1 MKLEVSSDR
10 LLEVLKEAKSH
21 LEISD
26 YWWETYQNSNETDSA
41 ALRFFREDE
50 RISRAMLQ
58 TVEMLTDIYVPNR
71 LVSIENVINAIE
83 SGEEIPQYV

>member
-10 LLEVLKEAKSH
+10 LIEVLKEAKSH

-26 YWWETYQNSNETDSA
+26 YWWEAYQNSNETDSA

-58 TVEMLTDIYVPNR
+58 TVEMLTGIYVPNR
-71 LVSIENVINAIE
+71 LVSIENVITAIE
-83 SGEEIPQYV
+83 TGEEIPQYV

>member
-10 LLEVLKEAKSH
+10 LLEVIKEAKSH

-26 YWWETYQNSNETDSA
+26 YWWEAYQDSNETDSA

-58 TVEMLTDIYVPNR
+58 TVEMLTGIYVPNR

-83 SGEEIPQYV
+83 AGEEIPQYV